1 MGIFQMMRNKIE
13 STITTITNYGRRRR
27 NKSRIL
33 TLILLFSVVFIVL
46 NQLPLLKYLL
56 NDEHIIDQSMI
67 RYRAILSTD
76 NNNNNNN
83 NHNNNHDHNNN
94 NNNIKIINNNKIKER
109 PKQTKVPQVYD
120 FLDFAIVGFPKCAS
134 TFLLS
139 WLDRSNQTFTGG
151 NGGGEVQLLQKNKL
165 EEFVQLYDRSI
176 SSISS
181 NSKTTA
187 VIRNGYKDPGELT
200 REVSLQNLAHHFPK
214 TKLIVSVRHPVLW
227 YESLYNF
234 RLNGL
239 ERKKRM
245 NNEKKNMENENNC
258 IKGYGL
264 TCTGG
269 AKFHVFLSRL
279 GWTPMMNAEQSQ
291 SRREMDLL
299 GHHTLS
305 VHDFKHASMF
315 LMEVGQLG
323 IETMEEEML
332 EAEEVKMS
340 TAEGNTTTLSR
351 STTTT
356 TTTTTTVQREKAD
369 RFVNDI
375 ENYLGLEGPTLE
387 RFRIKKKK
395 ITTVKGSKGSKDDT
409 TNKHF
414 NICETKYI
422 NLRHELLKIGKNSS
436 QWIIDYFI
444 KSSHVFVS
452 NEEHFVELV
461 KRWDKDPCKMM

>member
-1 MGIFQMMRNKIE
+1 M
-13 STITTITNYGRRRR
+13 
-27 NKSRIL
+27 
-33 TLILLFSVVFIVL
+33 
-46 NQLPLLKYLL
+46 
-56 NDEHIIDQSMI
+56 
-67 RYRAILSTD
+67 
-76 NNNNNNN
+76 
-83 NHNNNHDHNNN
+83 
-94 NNNIKIINNNKIKER
+94 
-109 PKQTKVPQVYD
+109 
-120 FLDFAIVGFPKCAS
+120 
-134 TFLLS
+134 
-139 WLDRSNQTFTGG
+139 
-151 NGGGEVQLLQKNKL
+151 QKNNL
-165 EEFVQLYDRSI
+165 EEFVQLYDRSS

-181 NSKTTA
+181 SSKTTD

-239 ERKKRM
+239 ERKKRR
-245 NNEKKNMENENNC
+245 NNEKKNMENENNLERKERKNTTYTTTATSTNTSSTTTTTTFDFAPPEQLIGDCGKFCTYGKNDNKC

-291 SRREMDLL
+291 SQREMDLL

-332 EAEEVKMS
+332 EAEEMKMGIVK
-340 TAEGNTTTLSR
+340 GNTTTLSR
-351 STTTT
+351 S

-395 ITTVKGSKGSKDDT
+395 ITTVKGSKGSKDDA
-409 TNKHF
+409 TNKKF

-461 KRWDKDPCKMM
+461 KRWDKDPCKKM